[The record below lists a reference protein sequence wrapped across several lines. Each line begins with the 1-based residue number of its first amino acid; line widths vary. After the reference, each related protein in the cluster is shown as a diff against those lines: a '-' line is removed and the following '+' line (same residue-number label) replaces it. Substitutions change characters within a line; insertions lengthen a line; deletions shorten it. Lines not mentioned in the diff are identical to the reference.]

1 MISEISR
8 AASLTELTSN
18 PRSFFNCPDLHGGLP
33 GLPGGRFR
41 SGEIRLLDAAGKH
54 KALRRSKRPR
64 RTKDAEQM
72 PSHSGEFADISR
84 SRTGRPYLK
93 GITLN
98 QGGIGEAGTRA
109 VFGVRRY
116 DTLGGRGLFM
126 DRNASVGW
134 TGTLREGTGTMTTE
148 SSVLSDTRYS
158 FHTRFAQGLGTNPDE
173 LIAASLGGCFSMF
186 LANELGLSGFHPQR
200 IETTATATPSDAITF
215 DHLDWGQVT
224 VTFLEIL

>member
-1 MISEISR
+1 
-8 AASLTELTSN
+8 
-18 PRSFFNCPDLHGGLP
+18 
-33 GLPGGRFR
+33 
-41 SGEIRLLDAAGKH
+41 
-54 KALRRSKRPR
+54 
-64 RTKDAEQM
+64 
-72 PSHSGEFADISR
+72 
-84 SRTGRPYLK
+84 
-93 GITLN
+93 
-98 QGGIGEAGTRA
+98 
-109 VFGVRRY
+109 
-116 DTLGGRGLFM
+116 
-126 DRNASVGW
+126 
-134 TGTLREGTGTMTTE
+134 MTTE